1 MRFCLVFEMLVKLEK
16 RSGDE
21 EIKGVGSQAP
31 LSEPAGESGPDI
43 LFRISYPRRVL
54 GVVLQLVPS
63 YTLYRMSVSFIIC
76 TCVQLEA

>member
-1 MRFCLVFEMLVKLEK
+1 MRALLPHVRDVGEVGEK
-16 RSGDE
+16 VRGRGDQKSGE
-21 EIKGVGSQAP
+21 PS
-31 LSEPAGESGPDI
+31 STPAGEPGPDI

-63 YTLYRMSVSFIIC
+63 YTLYRMSISYLIC